1 MANTT
6 SLEKRIHKRLKALNF
21 PKKYTLRELRL
32 LRKLMFEEMIN
43 IMFEDPEGIKIQ
55 NFGRFKLKDRYYRS
69 PVFGDGRLH
78 RTKTLSFR
86 ISRNFQ
92 KMLRRRLKNGD

>member
-6 SLEKRIHKRLKALNF
+6 SLEKRMHKRLKALNF

-55 NFGRFKLKDRYYRS
+55 NFGRFKLKNRFYRS
-69 PVFGDGRLH
+69 PVFGDGRMH
-78 RTKTLSFR
+78 RTKTLSFW
-86 ISRNFQ
+86 ISINFQ
-92 KMLRRRLKNGD
+92 KMMKKRLKNGD

>member
-6 SLEKRIHKRLKALNF
+6 SLEKRMHKRLKALNF

-32 LRKLMFEEMIN
+32 LRQLMFEEMIN

-55 NFGRFKLKDRYYRS
+55 NFGRFKLKNRFYRS
-69 PVFGDGRLH
+69 SVFGDGRMH

-92 KMLRRRLKNGD
+92 KMMKKRLKNGD

>member
-6 SLEKRIHKRLKALNF
+6 SLEKRMHKRLKALNF
-21 PKKYTLRELRL
+21 QKKYTLRELRL

-55 NFGRFKLKDRYYRS
+55 NFGRFKLKNRFYRS
-69 PVFGDGRLH
+69 PVFGDGRMH

-92 KMLRRRLKNGD
+92 KMMKKRLKNGD